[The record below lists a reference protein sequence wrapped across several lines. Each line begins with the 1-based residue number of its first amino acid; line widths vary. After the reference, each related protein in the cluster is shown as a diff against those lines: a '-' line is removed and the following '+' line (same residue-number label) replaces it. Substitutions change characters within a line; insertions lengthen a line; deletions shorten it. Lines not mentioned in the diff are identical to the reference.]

1 MDAGLR
7 ENDDDD
13 DVIDE
18 ARGEGAGGER
28 RGQRV
33 RQHRHVHDSDAEI
46 EYGYRRSRR
55 RTLYEHRGSSS
66 LTPAQIM
73 EQETYYRYAEVAI
86 ERVAYILQLILLH
99 QASYVSLRSM
109 IGRWNVA
116 SAVSVVS
123 AIEWAREKMQQI
135 IDAVNRLFFLA
146 RWIRGH
152 GEIALLY
159 AEDLATFIRRRH
171 RFGPARCRRIDDV
184 PLQDCYTWFG
194 HVPHNLSSEQS
205 IISMT

>member
-1 MDAGLR
+1 MSAEDKTMDVGLR
-7 ENDDDD
+7 ESDDDD

-18 ARGEGAGGER
+18 ARGESARGER

-33 RQHRHVHDSDAEI
+33 RQRHHDHDSDAEI

-55 RTLYEHRGSSS
+55 RTSYKHRGSSS
-66 LTPAQIM
+66 LIPAQII

-86 ERVAYILQLILLH
+86 QHVAYILQLILLH

-109 IGRWNVA
+109 IGQWNVA
-116 SAVSVVS
+116 SAVSVAS

-135 IDAVNRLFFLA
+135 IDAVNRLFFLV

-152 GEIALLY
+152 G
-159 AEDLATFIRRRH
+159 
-171 RFGPARCRRIDDV
+171 
-184 PLQDCYTWFG
+184 
-194 HVPHNLSSEQS
+194 
-205 IISMT
+205 